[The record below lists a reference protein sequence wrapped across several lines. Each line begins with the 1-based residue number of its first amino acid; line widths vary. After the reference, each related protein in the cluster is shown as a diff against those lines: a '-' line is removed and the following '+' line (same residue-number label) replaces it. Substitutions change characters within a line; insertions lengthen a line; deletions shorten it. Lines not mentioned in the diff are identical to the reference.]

1 MPTGNLERK
10 NLENIIIRRL
20 RKLSTEEPDKREKQK
35 LSKLRSDFL
44 EQKKLFT
51 YAELNGLEQKKKNMK
66 VFKNYLNTWL
76 IKLNNKNNKNNKSNK
91 TIKYKK

>member
-51 YAELNGLEQKKKNMK
+51 YAELNGLEQEKKNMK

-76 IKLNNKNNKNNKSNK
+76 IKLNNKNYKNYKSNK

>member
-51 YAELNGLEQKKKNMK
+51 YAELNGLEQEKKNMK
-66 VFKNYLNTWL
+66 VFKNYLNTWFIRL
-76 IKLNNKNNKNNKSNK
+76 NKVNNKNNKTVNL
-91 TIKYKK
+91 KK

>member
-20 RKLSTEEPDKREKQK
+20 RKLSTEEPNKREKQK

-51 YAELNGLEQKKKNMK
+51 YAELNGLEQEKKNMK
-66 VFKNYLNTWL
+66 VFKNYLNTWF
-76 IKLNNKNNKNNKSNK
+76 IRLNNKNNKNNKTVNL
-91 TIKYKK
+91 KK

>member
-51 YAELNGLEQKKKNMK
+51 YAELNGLEQEKKNMK

-76 IKLNNKNNKNNKSNK
+76 IKLNNKNNKSNK

>member
-51 YAELNGLEQKKKNMK
+51 YAELNGLEQEKKNMK

-76 IKLNNKNNKNNKSNK
+76 IKLNNKNNKSNK
-91 TIKYKK
+91 TIKAIKL

>member
-51 YAELNGLEQKKKNMK
+51 YAELNGLEQEKKNMK

-76 IKLNNKNNKNNKSNK
+76 IKLNNKNNKSNKSNK

>member
-20 RKLSTEEPDKREKQK
+20 RKLSTEEPGKREKQK

-51 YAELNGLEQKKKNMK
+51 YAELNGLEQEKKNMK

-76 IKLNNKNNKNNKSNK
+76 IKLNNKNNKSNKSNK

>member
-51 YAELNGLEQKKKNMK
+51 YAELNGLEQEKKNMK

-76 IKLNNKNNKNNKSNK
+76 IKLNNKNNKNYKSNK